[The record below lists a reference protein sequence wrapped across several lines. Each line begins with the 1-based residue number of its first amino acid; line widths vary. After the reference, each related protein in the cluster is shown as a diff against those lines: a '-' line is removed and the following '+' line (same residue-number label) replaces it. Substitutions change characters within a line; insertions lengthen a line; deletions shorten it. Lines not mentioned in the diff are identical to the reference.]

1 MKIRFQS
8 LPFKCNLQ
16 RYTVEFG
23 VVREEVGGSNP
34 GGGGGGEYRAFGAG
48 ILSSVAVG
56 GCTS

>member
-1 MKIRFQS
+1 
-8 LPFKCNLQ
+8 
-16 RYTVEFG
+16 VEFG